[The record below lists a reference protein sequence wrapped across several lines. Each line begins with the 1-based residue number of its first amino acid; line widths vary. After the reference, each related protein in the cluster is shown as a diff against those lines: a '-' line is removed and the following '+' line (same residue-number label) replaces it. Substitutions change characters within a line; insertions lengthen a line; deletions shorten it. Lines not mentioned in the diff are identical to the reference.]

1 MPEDLLNEVDKVAKE
16 EYRNRSELLREAL
29 RRYVLRK
36 QFSTL
41 TTTLRTQVQAQ
52 GFKPEDVDR
61 FVSKSR
67 H

>member
-1 MPEDLLNEVDKVAKE
+1 LIEVDKIAKE

-41 TTTLRTQVQAQ
+41 TSSLRKQVETQ
-52 GFKPEDVDR
+52 GFKSEDVDR
-61 FVSKSR
+61 FVSESR
-67 H
+67 G